1 MRRTQVKAIGS
12 KGDAALVTYG
22 KGLGGI
28 AVLEQKSDGQ
38 SQSNSGRG
46 NGPLPSVSVGGAT
59 GQELPTALGT
69 IVRFERGGVSYTVL
83 GSQPSSVVLA
93 AARSL

>member
-1 MRRTQVKAIGS
+1 MHRTQVKAIGK
-12 KGDAALVTYG
+12 KGDAALVLYG

-46 NGPLPSVSVGGAT
+46 GGLPSVSIGGTT